1 MQDGGEQTEARQVAQ
16 GRALAHFRLTDQT
29 TPHGLYPAE
38 ERLLASAREGELCE
52 IDGTRPEAASPENKV
67 RAQFVRFLAL
77 GGDGGAPV
85 HERGVWLRGAYIEG
99 ALDLQ
104 GCEGVRPLFLWNC
117 RIDGAIILRDAG
129 TRTINLGGS
138 HVRGIAGDGAKIGG
152 SVFLR
157 NGFTAQGEVRF
168 NGAEIGGVLDCEN
181 GRFENAG
188 EDELSCERV
197 KISGSVFLSNGFT
210 AQGAARFL
218 GAEIGGQLSCQ
229 NGRFENVGE
238 DALNCDRVRVSG
250 SVFLSNGFTAQGEVN
265 FPGAEIGGQFACNG
279 GTFSNKRASSAD
291 EDAESDRR
299 TICAIALNLSDAVI
313 KGTLWLGPGAGQI
326 KPAIIEGSLD
336 LRDAYASVLVDHAD
350 HWPAGQ
356 VAGANGKTLN
366 CHIFLDGFTYGSFT
380 GQSSLTIEDRKAWLE
395 RQPTRHLC
403 EEFKP
408 QPFEQLVKV
417 LRAMGHAK
425 DAREIA
431 IFKEEKQLRRPTR
444 NFGKDR
450 PWYANPWNW
459 LRWLFVELALGHGYR
474 PQRIV
479 LTALAVWV
487 ASALFFYAAAER
499 GVMAPSNP
507 VVFLD
512 PQLESCRA
520 NWTDCAHP
528 KMQNEHT
535 PFQPAI
541 YALDVM
547 LPIVA
552 LGQEAAWAPMVTRCQ
567 AGQTWICGWWAISVM
582 WFEIAFGWVF
592 GLLLV
597 TVVAGVVRRD

>member
-138 HVRGIAGDGAKIGG
+138 HVRGIAGDGAKIG
-152 SVFLR
+152 
-157 NGFTAQGEVRF
+157 
-168 NGAEIGGVLDCEN
+168 
-181 GRFENAG
+181 
-188 EDELSCERV
+188 
-197 KISGSVFLSNGFT
+197 GSVFLSNGFT